1 MKNILYKIF
10 QLINIA
16 LTAYVGLWLMFI
28 KPIFDCCTAIDMGT
42 FDWRISCNKYCK
54 VSICWFSRYSNL
66 YDWSNDNYGNF
77 EGILNIRL
85 KKLSRILKILIQ
97 ILF

>member
-42 FDWRISCNKYCK
+42 LTGELVAISIVKC
-54 VSICWFSRYSNL
+54 
-66 YDWSNDNYGNF
+66 
-77 EGILNIRL
+77 
-85 KKLSRILKILIQ
+85 
-97 ILF
+97 LFAGVAGSVIYMIGEMIIMVIFKEY